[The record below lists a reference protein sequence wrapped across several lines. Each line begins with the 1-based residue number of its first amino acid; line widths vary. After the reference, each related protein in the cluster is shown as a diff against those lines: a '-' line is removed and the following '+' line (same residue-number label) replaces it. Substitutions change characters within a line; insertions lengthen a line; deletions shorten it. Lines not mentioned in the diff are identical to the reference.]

1 MIKRTMLLV
10 AAFSSMALVTP
21 AVNAADETAA
31 VEAAAEQLRALM
43 VDPDKTKLEALI
55 APELSYGHSSGRI
68 DTKERFVDDLM
79 SGASDFLSIA
89 ISEQSVQAV
98 GDTAIVRHT
107 LTGETHSK
115 GKDPARVSLKILQIW
130 KHQGSEW
137 QLLARQAVPL

>member
-1 MIKRTMLLV
+1 MLLA
-10 AAFSSMALVTP
+10 AAFYSVVLVIPT
-21 AVNAADETAA
+21 ASAADETAA
-31 VEAAAEQLRALM
+31 IEAAAEQLRALM
-43 VDPDKTKLEALI
+43 VDPDKAKLEALI

-79 SGASDFLSIA
+79 SGTSDFLSIA

-107 LTGETHSK
+107 LTGDTHNK

-130 KHQGSEW
+130 QHKGSEW

>member
-1 MIKRTMLLV
+1 
-10 AAFSSMALVTP
+10 MALVTP

-31 VEAAAEQLRALM
+31 IEAAAEQLRALM
-43 VDPDKTKLEALI
+43 VDPDKTKLETLI

-115 GKDPARVSLKILQIW
+115 GKDPARVS
-130 KHQGSEW
+130 
-137 QLLARQAVPL
+137 